1 MKQLPPERKHLV
13 EENIGLAYYFARKH
27 SSLEEF
33 SAMSVEDREG
43 EALLALVE
51 AARTWDDTKAP
62 FPAYASKT
70 IKNRLIQAT
79 RNETVPFNLTW
90 KSHTILRDMKRAV
103 ANGTPDN
110 PQSISDALN
119 INISKVIELWS
130 YHKGAKVPM
139 PEDIDQRIAAQSTSV
154 ENAVDKLMT
163 DDIVRHAV
171 NALPPKHRRLI
182 RYRFGF
188 ITGEPMLS
196 SEIRKEMGLRKG
208 EYLAM
213 EAAALRALQKILA
226 SLKDTE

>member
-51 AARTWDDTKAP
+51 AARTWDDNKAP

-103 ANGTPDN
+103 ANGIPDN

-139 PEDIDQRIAAQSTSV
+139 PEDIDQRVAAQSTSV